1 MRSQD
6 HLPLS
11 FTFEQHS
18 IHIIRRSGQAWFVSA
33 DLFTALKLPNTPY
46 LMAGLAEHEV
56 VRTLL
61 PDAES
66 PQGVLLVSES
76 GLYFLMKQA
85 ERPRLKRF
93 TRWLLRTVLPAIQET
108 TTPANRPPRTLYDL
122 DYFEDLRHDHTK
134 HANVAWWRFK
144 RFGAEAGLDDS
155 EQGRHF
161 FHQTHQLAKTNPQEA
176 EEALT
181 YSLTY
186 LMGGI
191 VRGYGIH
198 GCELAFCRL
207 VSRATVSWMRQHSVG
222 AWPPCYGE
230 S

>member
-1 MRSQD
+1 M
-6 HLPLS
+6 
-11 FTFEQHS
+11 
-18 IHIIRRSGQAWFVSA
+18 
-33 DLFTALKLPNTPY
+33 
-46 LMAGLAEHEV
+46 MAGLAEHEV
-56 VRTLL
+56 VRALL
-61 PDAES
+61 SDAES
-66 PQGVLLVSES
+66 TQGVLLVSES

-85 ERPRLKRF
+85 ERPLLKRF

-108 TTPANRPPRTLYDL
+108 TIPANRLPRTLYDL
-122 DYFEDLRHDHTK
+122 DYVEDLRQDHTK

-144 RFGAEAGLDDS
+144 RFGAEAGLDDT

-181 YSLTY
+181 FSLTY

-191 VRGYGIH
+191 VRGDGIH

-207 VSRATVSWMRQHSVG
+207 VSRAAVSWMRQHAVG
-222 AWPPCYGE
+222 VWPPCYGE
-230 S
+230 P